1 MQRNC
6 GIAGT
11 TTTHLATVL
20 SAKDCICGACG
31 KLYILI
37 LLTKRPVHYPEIT
50 AETIITIT
58 GFLGAIMLLLDVI
71 ALRWTRLISK
81 NRRSIPRD
89 IDAGAFPTDPPN
101 WFFSFCEK
109 EGRRGSGRRNKDL
122 ISPPMADVHHY
133 GLIMVYGWLTKVML
147 AFILFN
153 FFGIFNMFIG
163 EQL

>member
-20 SAKDCICGACG
+20 SAKDRICGAYG

-37 LLTKRPVHYPEIT
+37 LLTERPVHYPEIT

-71 ALRWTRLISK
+71 ALR
-81 NRRSIPRD
+81 
-89 IDAGAFPTDPPN
+89 
-101 WFFSFCEK
+101 
-109 EGRRGSGRRNKDL
+109 
-122 ISPPMADVHHY
+122 
-133 GLIMVYGWLTKVML
+133 
-147 AFILFN
+147 
-153 FFGIFNMFIG
+153 
-163 EQL
+163 